1 MKVVYF
7 NIMSLEY
14 LKVLKVTMYPKLNYL
29 VAFLI
34 QNPVKNQG
42 WKVSNVPQKFK
53 EKKLHVLKFALQLI
67 HRTLF
72 LIYPP
77 PNLYLPQS
85 SPSQ

>member
-14 LKVLKVTMYPKLNYL
+14 MKVLKVTTYPKLNYL

-42 WKVSNVPQKFK
+42 
-53 EKKLHVLKFALQLI
+53 
-67 HRTLF
+67 
-72 LIYPP
+72 
-77 PNLYLPQS
+77 
-85 SPSQ
+85 

>member
-7 NIMSLEY
+7 NIMSLDY
-14 LKVLKVTMYPKLNYL
+14 LKVTTYRKLNYL

-53 EKKLHVLKFALQLI
+53 EKKLHVLKFALYLI
-67 HRTLF
+67 HRTLL

-77 PNLYLPQS
+77 PDLYLPQS

>member
-1 MKVVYF
+1 
-7 NIMSLEY
+7 MSLEY
-14 LKVLKVTMYPKLNYL
+14 LKVLKVTTYPKLNYL

-42 WKVSNVPQKFK
+42 WKVSNVPQKCK
-53 EKKLHVLKFALQLI
+53 KKKKLHVLKFALYLI
-67 HRTLF
+67 HRTL
-72 LIYPP
+72 LICPP